1 MAQAMSFSEKGEKME
16 LSQLKIPTHVSII
29 MDGNGRWAKSKGMP
43 RTYGH
48 SKGADVLMDI
58 CEDADALGIKYLT
71 VYAFS
76 TENWSRPETEV
87 KTLMFLFRKYIKI
100 CKPIRFDGNGYSDE
114 WKAEAERRGLD
125 CETSCPVI
133 FDNYLSADSI
143 AMFGSTGVMTQVELE
158 ARNEVKW
165 ETYTKKIQIE
175 ARVLGDLAMNH
186 IVPVAIE
193 YQSKLIDNV
202 YKMKGL
208 FSAEEAGRLS
218 AENLAIIREISERTA
233 YIKEH
238 VDAMVEARKVANKIE
253 GERAKAVAY
262 HDTIAPMLE
271 QIRYHID
278 KLELIVDDQMWTLP
292 KYRELLFI
300 R

>member
-100 CKPIRFDGNGYSDE
+100 SGRASVYWRKILR
-114 WKAEAERRGLD
+114 KI
-125 CETSCPVI
+125 PVC
-133 FDNYLSADSI
+133 S
-143 AMFGSTGVMTQVELE
+143 
-158 ARNEVKW
+158 
-165 ETYTKKIQIE
+165 
-175 ARVLGDLAMNH
+175 
-186 IVPVAIE
+186 
-193 YQSKLIDNV
+193 SKSPLT
-202 YKMKGL
+202 M
-208 FSAEEAGRLS
+208 AAGMRCC
-218 AENLAIIREISERTA
+218 
-233 YIKEH
+233 
-238 VDAMVEARKVANKIE
+238 
-253 GERAKAVAY
+253 AVC
-262 HDTIAPMLE
+262 
-271 QIRYHID
+271 
-278 KLELIVDDQMWTLP
+278 VG
-292 KYRELLFI
+292 
-300 R
+300 

>member
-100 CKPIRFDGNGYSDE
+100 CYG
-114 WKAEAERRGLD
+114 KAMKNNTRVR
-125 CETSCPVI
+125 VI
-133 FDNYLSADSI
+133 GRASVYWRKIL
-143 AMFGSTGVMTQVELE
+143 
-158 ARNEVKW
+158 R
-165 ETYTKKIQIE
+165 KIQ
-175 ARVLGDLAMNH
+175 VCSFKS
-186 IVPVAIE
+186 P
-193 YQSKLIDNV
+193 LI
-202 YKMKGL
+202 M
-208 FSAEEAGRLS
+208 AAGMRCC
-218 AENLAIIREISERTA
+218 
-233 YIKEH
+233 
-238 VDAMVEARKVANKIE
+238 
-253 GERAKAVAY
+253 AVC
-262 HDTIAPMLE
+262 
-271 QIRYHID
+271 
-278 KLELIVDDQMWTLP
+278 VG
-292 KYRELLFI
+292 
-300 R
+300 

>member
-100 CKPIRFDGNGYSDE
+100 CYG
-114 WKAEAERRGLD
+114 KAMKNNTRVRVIGDKTRTGRRSPGEHPCIGGRY
-125 CETSCPVI
+125 CE
-133 FDNYLSADSI
+133 
-143 AMFGSTGVMTQVELE
+143 
-158 ARNEVKW
+158 
-165 ETYTKKIQIE
+165 
-175 ARVLGDLAMNH
+175 
-186 IVPVAIE
+186 
-193 YQSKLIDNV
+193 
-202 YKMKGL
+202 
-208 FSAEEAGRLS
+208 
-218 AENLAIIREISERTA
+218 
-233 YIKEH
+233 
-238 VDAMVEARKVANKIE
+238 
-253 GERAKAVAY
+253 
-262 HDTIAPMLE
+262 
-271 QIRYHID
+271 
-278 KLELIVDDQMWTLP
+278 
-292 KYRELLFI
+292 KYRSAVPN
-300 R
+300 RH